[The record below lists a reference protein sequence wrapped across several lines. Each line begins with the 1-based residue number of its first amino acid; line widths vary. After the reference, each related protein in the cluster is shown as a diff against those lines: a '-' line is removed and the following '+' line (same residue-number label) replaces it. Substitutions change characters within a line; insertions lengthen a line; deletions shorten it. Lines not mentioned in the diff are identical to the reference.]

1 MRSGGGN
8 AGVLAAVLLTA
19 CRSMHP
25 DLQHQLEDIDQ
36 RLRAKY
42 PHFSHDVRVIA
53 SLRDPSRGQSR
64 TKGGAA
70 RRVVWGCGSSEN
82 AAPRICPTGT
92 EARVATRLLMRW
104 TLSRFL
110 PRSEGLTVRRERG
123 SRIRDETGRRT
134 DNCSTARSRSFGR

>member
-1 MRSGGGN
+1 MRPPKDDRPGSR
-8 AGVLAAVLLTA
+8 LSEKCDTAAHVEHDHA
-19 CRSMHP
+19 FS
-25 DLQHQLEDIDQ
+25 
-36 RLRAKY
+36 

-53 SLRDPSRGQSR
+53 WLRDPSRGQSR

-104 TLSRFL
+104 TLSRFFAAQ
-110 PRSEGLTVRRERG
+110 REAHG
-123 SRIRDETGRRT
+123 E
-134 DNCSTARSRSFGR
+134 A